1 MTLATIPSGFVP
13 QVQGYNI
20 GSPSGVRSTSVAG
33 GAPRNGLEY
42 DRGPQL
48 FQATLI
54 LDDLELGV
62 WTVWYQRIIR
72 NGAYPFSMDLNSGT
86 GPQPHECQMVPGSYS
101 ALPVGGGAL
110 WSVSFVVTATSA
122 AYQYSDADAQTLMD
136 LWDVAGG
143 DLYDVLARLEKFVN
157 VDTLVM
163 KY

>member
-54 LDDLELGV
+54 LDDLEMGI

-86 GPQPHECQMVPGSYS
+86 GAQPHECQMVPGSYS
-101 ALPVGGGAL
+101 AVPVGGGVL

-122 AYQYSDADAQTLMD
+122 AYQYSDVDAQVLMD
-136 LWDVAGG
+136 LWEGVGT
-143 DLYDVLARLEKFVN
+143 DLADLLARLAQFAS
-157 VDTLVM
+157 VDTDALNF
-163 KY
+163 